1 MSPKTL
7 FAIGLVALASLAQ
20 PLTALAA
27 TVTLDF
33 DAPEYSNG
41 NSLSLVGDIGFRP
54 AATVFTPTRVATF
67 SGTQALKVS
76 NVCTTPDCTNGA
88 YRMEIRFGQPLPV
101 PANAWL
107 WRRADSVSMHIGA
120 DSINSSCFPE
130 GTNCSI
136 YARLSG
142 FDDQG
147 NRVAD
152 SQDVFLLDAFS
163 FAGGGGL
170 GAPITREIHVND
182 PFARIV
188 SVVLVYGKNTF
199 SHDSTTTPLPGEP
212 QIDHLVVNFPDT
224 PPPTAQP
231 PSAPSVQISEP
242 ANASQ
247 RTYPFQTRLR
257 GSVSVPGGLAAFC
270 YRINGPPGAISDVDC
285 NNNGDLKPDS
295 TFDIPI
301 ADDALNAGANT
312 LSVTAYDLWGRSA
325 SSAVNFTAQ
334 APLPPQITIWS
345 PHDFQ
350 WFDATNPNY
359 LSGSVYTVGRL
370 QGFCVL
376 VDATAAPA
384 PTACTQDLAA
394 IQSGNPAYQPLNFGT
409 SLAPQR
415 FTSGAHNVS
424 VFAVDRWN
432 QVGRA
437 DVTVNLPTDFRVVA
451 MEISQGIQTPAIPL
465 NVNGVAAYTG
475 VRLRQGVPTVVR
487 VFSNT
492 PYGGSYCCASML
504 LAGFVPD
511 PHLGEKQ
518 LGTLLPDS
526 TPKALSTGALD
537 VPLAM
542 RADPNGGFVFTLP
555 KDWTMQNGLR
565 LKATLQLPPSLH
577 ECATC
582 GGNNDFSVTGINFE
596 PPMSLI
602 IRPVALVWTNSA
614 GVIVAPP
621 SPAVTFAPTINISPL
636 PSSSVTVLPY
646 VGTIDVSDVVSSTGG
661 CRNFTSTCQD
671 AVFGRVAVFGTYD
684 HPGFTIGVGAID
696 VGLEHLTI
704 VQSGLNV
711 ATVPI
716 AVANTANPLTAVGH
730 EFYHELSYFH
740 ASPGCPPV
748 DLFNL
753 WPPDQQ
759 GFIHGV
765 GLDRRKLRDSSG
777 YWNGQYRILMPGT
790 KNMPGGQTDYFDL
803 MSYCATD
810 ETAWISVQNWNAFG
824 GALPNGLLPD
834 SIFVGDATATISQ
847 GAGSRREDAVEVE
860 GGALLL
866 SAVIDKAGT
875 VSTFRAVRSGDWLL
889 AHPFKSDYLFV
900 VRDERQRV
908 LARVPALV
916 IPPRGH
922 GSAGTYLNALVQ
934 AKGAASIE
942 IEHDGRAI
950 GALKRS
956 ASYPAIKVSAPQA
969 GASLARDESLQVTW
983 DVSDADGDA
992 LEIRIEYSSAPDK
1005 PFRLVFVGPNRGA
1018 WNLSGS
1024 LLEAATQGRLRL
1036 VASDGFNESEVV
1048 VGPITVRAAPPQLEI
1063 LAPEAET
1070 TFPHTTPIRL
1080 QAAAFGNDLMPL
1092 PEKQLEWSI
1101 DGRGVGSGVDLE
1113 VLDLKPGSHTA
1124 KVVARDGSVTTTREV
1139 KFAIRTQ
1146 DTATATDLPTPGARW
1161 RGLLYILLVL
1171 AILAIGWL
1179 IGRRAL
1185 RGAV

>member
-1 MSPKTL
+1 MSPRTL

-88 YRMEIRFGQPLPV
+88 YRMEIRFGQPLPA

-107 WRRADSVSMHIGA
+107 WRRVDSVSMRIGA

-130 GTNCSI
+130 GTSCSI
-136 YARLSG
+136 YASLSG
-142 FDDQG
+142 FDDQSTTP
-147 NRVAD
+147 VVV

-163 FAGGGGL
+163 FAGGGL

-188 SVVLVYGKNTF
+188 RVVLVYGKGTF
-199 SHDSTTTPLPGEP
+199 SHDSTPPLPGEP

-231 PSAPSVQISEP
+231 PAAPSVQISEP

-270 YRINGPPGAISDVDC
+270 YRINGPPGAISAADC
-285 NNNGDLKPDS
+285 RNNGDLKPDS

-312 LSVTAYDLWGRSA
+312 LSVTVYDLWGRSA

-345 PHDFQ
+345 PTDFQ
-350 WFDATNPNY
+350 WLDATHPNY

-376 VDATAAPA
+376 VDATAAPV

-409 SLAPQR
+409 FLAPQR
-415 FTSGAHNVS
+415 FTSGAHKVS

-437 DVTVNLPTDFRVVA
+437 DVTVNLPTDFRVVG
-451 MEISQGIQTPAIPL
+451 MEISQAIQTPAIPL

-475 VRLRQGVPTVVR
+475 VRLRQRVPTVVR
-487 VFSNT
+487 VFANT
-492 PYGGSYCCASML
+492 PYAGSYCCASML
-504 LAGFVPD
+504 LSGFVPD
-511 PHLGEKQ
+511 PRLGERQ
-518 LGTLLPDS
+518 LGTILPDS
-526 TPKALSTGALD
+526 TPPSLTTGGLE
-537 VPLAM
+537 VLLPM
-542 RADPNGGFVFTLP
+542 RANPNGGFVFTLP
-555 KDWTMQNGLR
+555 RDWTLQNGLR
-565 LKATLQLPPSLH
+565 LKATLQLQLPLR

-596 PPMSLI
+596 PPSSLI
-602 IRPVALVWTNSA
+602 ISPVALVWTNSA
-614 GVIVAPP
+614 GATVAPP
-621 SPAVTFAPTINISPL
+621 SPTVVFAPVVNVSPL
-636 PSSSVTVLPY
+636 PSSSVTLLPY
-646 VGTIDVSDVVSSTGG
+646 AGTIDVTDLVDSTGL
-661 CRNFTSTCQD
+661 CSTTCQD
-671 AVFGRVAVFGTYD
+671 TVFQRVTNFETFD
-684 HPGFTIGVGAID
+684 HPGYTIGVGVVTNLGLAHPTLIPRD
-696 VGLEHLTI
+696 GYVGIE
-704 VQSGLNV
+704 
-711 ATVPI
+711 PI
-716 AVANTANPLTAVGH
+716 AVANTGRPLTSIGH
-730 EFYHELSYFH
+730 EFYHELAYYH
-740 ASPGCPPV
+740 AGADCPPV
-748 DLFNL
+748 DLYNF
-753 WPPDQQ
+753 WPPDQK
-759 GFIHGV
+759 GYIHGV
-765 GLDRRKLRDSSG
+765 GLDRRKLRDSGG

-790 KNMPGGQTDYFDL
+790 QNMPGGQANYYDL
-803 MSYCATD
+803 MSYCASITD
-810 ETAWISVQNWNAFG
+810 VDAWISVENWNTFG
-824 GALPNGLLPD
+824 GPFPNGLLPD
-834 SIFVGDATATISQ
+834 SLVTSTGTITP
-847 GAGSRREDAVEVE
+847 GGGNRREEAVEVE
-860 GGALLL
+860 GGTLVV
-866 SAVIDKAGT
+866 SAVLSKTGSVD
-875 VSTFRAVRSGDWLL
+875 TFRSMRAGNLL
-889 AHPFKSDYLFV
+889 RAHPSKSDYLFV

-922 GSAGTYLNALVQ
+922 GSAGTYLNALVP
-934 AKGAASIE
+934 AKGAASLE
-942 IEHDGRAI
+942 IEHHGRAI

-956 ASYPAIKVSAPQA
+956 ASAPEVKLTSPQA
-969 GASLARDESLQVTW
+969 GASLSRDESLKVAW
-983 DVSDADGDA
+983 DVSDADGET
-992 LEIRIEYSSAPDK
+992 LEIRIEYSAASDK
-1005 PFRLVFVGPNRGA
+1005 PFRPVFVGPNRGA
-1018 WNLSGS
+1018 WNVPGS
-1024 LLEAATQGRLRL
+1024 QLEATTQGRLRL
-1036 VASDGFNESEVV
+1036 VASDGFNESAVV
-1048 VGPITVRAAPPQLEI
+1048 IGPITVRAAPPQLEI

-1092 PEKQLEWSI
+1092 PEKQLEWSV
-1101 DGRGVGSGVDLE
+1101 DGRAAGSGMDVE
-1113 VLDLKPGSHTA
+1113 VLNLKPGRHTA
-1124 KVVARDGSVTTTREV
+1124 KVVARDGSVTSTREV
-1139 KFAIRTQ
+1139 KFSIRKQT
-1146 DTATATDLPTPGARW
+1146 TATASDL
-1161 RGLLYILLVL
+1161 
-1171 AILAIGWL
+1171 
-1179 IGRRAL
+1179 
-1185 RGAV
+1185 